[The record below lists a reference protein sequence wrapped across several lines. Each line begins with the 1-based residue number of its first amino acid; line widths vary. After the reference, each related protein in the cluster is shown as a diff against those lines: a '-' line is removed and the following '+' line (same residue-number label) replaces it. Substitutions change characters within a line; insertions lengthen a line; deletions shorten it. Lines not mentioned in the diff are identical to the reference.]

1 MLAQYDKAAVAKR
14 FTQQAFVY
22 TEHAQVQQLSAYYLL
37 QLLKDWL
44 SSQQVTT
51 SNAHF
56 TTLLDL
62 GCGPGVNS
70 VELAAVAQHYLGVDI
85 AAGMVQVAQEQSLA
99 SESLC
104 QRIENNTVSFLQA
117 DMEQLPLGNDSVAGL
132 YSNLAVQW
140 SNQPQQLL
148 HELYRVLAPGG
159 MAWISTVLN
168 NSLQPFADLRRDYL
182 SQDGVNAQPTL
193 LQWQAWLQQ
202 AGFSVRYIEERR
214 ETSWFTNLKELV
226 RSVSRIGADQQRT
239 HAAPQLSSTEWLSH
253 QRSYELFRT
262 ELGLPLHY
270 QLGYFVIQK

>member
-14 FTQQAFVY
+14 FTQQAFAY
-22 TEHAQVQQLSAYYLL
+22 TEHAQVQQLSAHYLL
-37 QLLKDWL
+37 QLLQDWL
-44 SSQQVTT
+44 SSRQTIT
-51 SNAHF
+51 SKAPF
-56 TTLLDL
+56 ATLLDL

-70 VELAAVAQHYLGVDI
+70 VELAAVARHYLGVDI
-85 AAGMVQVAQEQSLA
+85 AAGMVQAAQEQSLA
-99 SESLC
+99 NESLR
-104 QRIENNTVSFLQA
+104 QRMENGTASFLQA
-117 DMEQLPLGNDSVAGL
+117 DMEQLPLRNDSVTGL

-168 NSLQPFADLRRDYL
+168 NSLQPFADLRRNYL

-202 AGFSVRYIEERR
+202 VGFSVRYIEERR
-214 ETSWFTNLKELV
+214 ETSWFSNLRELI

-239 HAAPQLSSTEWLSH
+239 HTAPQLSSREWLSH

>member
-14 FTQQAFVY
+14 FTQQAFAY
-22 TEHAQVQQLSAYYLL
+22 ADHAQVQQISARYLL
-37 QLLKDWL
+37 HLLQNGL
-44 SSQQVTT
+44 ASQHITA

-56 TTLLDL
+56 ETLLDL

-70 VELAAVAQHYLGVDI
+70 LALADLARHYLGVDI
-85 AAGMVQVAQEQSLA
+85 AAGMVQRAQEQSLV
-99 SESLC
+99 SELLR
-104 QRIENNTVSFLQA
+104 QRIENSTVSFLQA
-117 DMEQLPLGNDSVAGL
+117 DMEQLPLGNNSIAGL

-148 HELYRVLAPGG
+148 HEVYRVLAPGG
-159 MAWISTVLN
+159 AAWISTILS

-182 SQDGVNAQPTL
+182 SQDGVNAQPSL
-193 LQWQAWLQQ
+193 LQWQGWLLQ
-202 AGFSVRYIEERR
+202 AGFAVRYIEERR

-226 RSVSRIGADQQRT
+226 RSISRIGADQQRN
-239 HAAPQLSSTEWLSH
+239 HAAPQLSSREWLSH

>member
-1 MLAQYDKAAVAKR
+1 MFAQYDKAAVAKR
-14 FTQQAFVY
+14 FTQQAFAY
-22 TEHAQVQQLSAYYLL
+22 TEHAQVQQLSARYLL
-37 QLLKDWL
+37 NLLQDWL
-44 SSQQVTT
+44 NNQQVTK
-51 SNAHF
+51 SIAHF
-56 TTLLDL
+56 TSLLDL

-70 VELAAVAQHYLGVDI
+70 MQLAAVARHYLGVDI
-85 AAGMVQVAQEQSLA
+85 AAGMVQAAQEQSLA
-99 SESLC
+99 SESLR
-104 QRIENNTVSFLQA
+104 QRIENSTISFLQA
-117 DMEQLPLGNDSVAGL
+117 DMEQLPFQNASVAGL

-140 SNQPQQLL
+140 SNQPQQLV
-148 HELYRVLAPGG
+148 HELYRVLAPGA

-214 ETSWFTNLKELV
+214 ETAWFADLKELV

-239 HAAPQLSSTEWLSH
+239 DAAPQLSSREWLSH